1 MFRLEQPCGE
11 VAPEIVVGQNPI
23 AIELVFQRRF
33 LEDAGLRVVAKHL
46 QQIIGTEIANRRFRR
61 MRDLEIGFDAVDIHR
76 LDKFERSARGPQP
89 DGKIGTGL
97 RPFGSGKPAA
107 GNIMA
112 SDRDTVTA

>member
-1 MFRLEQPCGE
+1 MFGVEQPNGE
-11 VAPEIVVGQNPI
+11 VAPEIVVGQKPI
-23 AIELVFQRRF
+23 AIDLVFQRRF
-33 LEDAGLRVVAKHL
+33 LECAGFPVVAKHL
-46 QQIIGTEIANRRFRR
+46 QQIIGTEITNRRFRR
-61 MRDLEIGFDAVDIHR
+61 VRDLKVGFDAVDIHR

-107 GNIMA
+107 GNILA